1 MPKFILVPK
10 AGQNDFEVSES
21 IKQNI
26 IRQCELAIKTAPDNV
41 IIPNEVWVELSFLVP
56 QPKRNC
62 SFTLCHGQME
72 FAKGEIV

>member
-41 IIPNEVWVELSFLVP
+41 IIPNEVWVELIESDNSILF
-56 QPKRNC
+56 
-62 SFTLCHGQME
+62 
-72 FAKGEIV
+72 EIRLSNQLNFDELN